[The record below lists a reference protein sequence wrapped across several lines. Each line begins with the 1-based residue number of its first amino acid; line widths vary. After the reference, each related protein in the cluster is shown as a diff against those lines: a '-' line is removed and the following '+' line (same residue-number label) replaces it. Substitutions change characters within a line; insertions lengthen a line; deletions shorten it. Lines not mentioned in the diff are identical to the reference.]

1 MSGSR
6 KQASFEFGGG
16 MDLQSRVIDAK
27 KLQDNGGKPFGKG
40 LSLAFSEIGWIGF
53 YKGMFSI

>member
-1 MSGSR
+1 
-6 KQASFEFGGG
+6 